1 MQRCAEW
8 NVSMNSTIMRC
19 FKWQD
24 YYGEKKSLVDYGK
37 FYNTSYLSEGRSNYL
52 KKVNSFPRQDHKSPH
67 FHRPLN
73 FSYSK
78 DKPEFL
84 KTKKSKFWGSL

>member
-1 MQRCAEW
+1 MCRMVKINCSIKHGFQ
-8 NVSMNSTIMRC
+8 
-19 FKWQD
+19 WQD
-24 YYGEKKSLVDYGK
+24 FYLEKKSLVDYGK

-84 KTKKSKFWGSL
+84 KSKKSK

>member
-1 MQRCAEW
+1 MHGFQ
-8 NVSMNSTIMRC
+8 
-19 FKWQD
+19 WQD
-24 YYGEKKSLVDYGK
+24 FYLEKKSLVDYGK

-84 KTKKSKFWGSL
+84 KSKKSK